1 VATEANTVAFGRRSG
16 TEHSTAVRIASVV
29 LVLGVV
35 PLAVFAAFNPL
46 PAMFLLGGLVVVG
59 FCVIRIEA
67 ALMLV
72 IASAPLE
79 GLTNL
84 GAGTVFTPTKVAGA
98 ICFASFILFAL
109 TSRRRL
115 HFDQSHVIVLGL
127 LALAII
133 STLQAQEIS
142 TALATTLRY
151 AAFVA
156 LYVVVSQFV
165 GEQAMQRRLVWG
177 LSIASSIAAFDALSN
192 FASEETTLA
201 SLIYGDPNDLAYI
214 LATTLPLTFW
224 LLRERWLAK
233 PVVLLMI
240 GLIAAAILLSFS
252 RGAMVGLGAG
262 AVWHMVTERRHIPAV
277 ALGLAAVGAATFIFV
292 NHNPQQVEFGFEAKQ
307 KVAEQNVE
315 MRLDAWSAAL
325 RMTEDYPLLGVGPGN
340 FQFLYPEVTD
350 RPPGV
355 AGLGVVHNAYL
366 DVGAELGVLGLA
378 LFIAYLAIAF
388 ARSTAA
394 HRQGK
399 GIPGYAAA
407 VRTALVVAIV
417 GAVFLSEQYFLP
429 LWLLGGLA
437 TMLWLEGRAG
447 GGIEPRPP
455 QLREP
460 TTPA

>member
-1 VATEANTVAFGRRSG
+1 MEADTLAYRARPGAEQG
-16 TEHSTAVRIASVV
+16 TGARAAGVV
-29 LVLGVV
+29 LVLGVL
-35 PLAVFAAFNPL
+35 PLAVFAAFKPL
-46 PAMFLLGGLVVVG
+46 PALFLVGGLVVLA
-59 FCVIRIEA
+59 FCVVRIEA

-84 GAGTVFTPTKVAGA
+84 GAGTVFTPTKVAGV

-115 HFDQSHVIVLGL
+115 RFDQSHVIVLGL
-127 LALAII
+127 LALAIV

-156 LYVVVSQFV
+156 VYIVVSQFV

-177 LSIASSIAAFDALSN
+177 LSIAASIAAFDALSN
-192 FASEETTLA
+192 FINEETTLA
-201 SLIYGDPNDLAYI
+201 TLVYSDANDLAYVF
-214 LATTLPLTFW
+214 ATTLPLTFW

-240 GLIAAAILLSFS
+240 GLIAAAVLLSFS
-252 RGAMVGLGAG
+252 RGAILGLAAA
-262 AVWHMVTERRHIPAV
+262 AVWHMLTQRRQIPAL
-277 ALGLAAVGAATFIFV
+277 ALGLAAIGVATFIFV
-292 NHNPQQVEFGFEAKQ
+292 NSNPRQVEFGFEAKQ

-315 MRLDAWSAAL
+315 MRLDAWGAAL
-325 RMTEDYPLLGVGPGN
+325 RMTEDHPLLGVGPGN
-340 FQFLYPEVTD
+340 FQFVYPEVTD
-350 RPPGV
+350 RPPG
-355 AGLGVVHNAYL
+355 APGLGVVHNAYL
-366 DVGAELGVLGLA
+366 DVGAELGVLGMA
-378 LFIAYLAIAF
+378 LFMAYLVIAF

-437 TMLWLEGRAG
+437 TMLWLEGREG
-447 GGIEPRPP
+447 GDLEPRPP

-460 TTPA
+460 TAPA

>member
-1 VATEANTVAFGRRSG
+1 VATDANTLGAFRARSG

-35 PLAVFAAFNPL
+35 PLAVLAAVNPL
-46 PAMFLLGGLVVVG
+46 PALFLLVGLVVVG

-72 IASAPLE
+72 IVSAPLE
-79 GLTNL
+79 GITNL
-84 GAGTVFTPTKVAGA
+84 GAETLFTPTKVAGA
-98 ICFASFILFAL
+98 ICFASFILFTL
-109 TSRRRL
+109 TTRRRL
-115 HFDQSHVIVLGL
+115 RFDQSHVIVVAL
-127 LALAII
+127 LALAIV
-133 STLQAQEIS
+133 STLQAEEIS
-142 TALATTLRY
+142 SALATTLRY

-156 LYVVVSQFV
+156 LYIVVSQFV

-177 LSIASSIAAFDALSN
+177 LSIASSIAAFDALGN
-192 FASEETTLA
+192 FASGETPLA
-201 SLIYGDPNDLAYI
+201 NLAHGDPNDLAYI

-224 LLRERWLAK
+224 LLRERWLAR

-240 GLIAAAILLSFS
+240 GLIAAAVLLSFS
-252 RGAMVGLGAG
+252 RGAIVGLGA
-262 AVWHMVTERRHIPAV
+262 AALWHMLTERRHIPAL
-277 ALGLAAVGAATFIFV
+277 ALGVAVVCVATFIFV
-292 NHNPQQVEFGFEAKQ
+292 NSNPRQVEVGFEAKQ
-307 KVAEQNVE
+307 SVAEQNVE
-315 MRLDAWSAAL
+315 MRLDAWGAAL
-325 RMTEDYPLLGVGPGN
+325 RMTEDHPLLGVGPGN

-355 AGLGVVHNAYL
+355 QSVGVVHNAYL
-366 DVGAELGVLGLA
+366 DVGAELGVLAMA
-378 LFIAYLAIAF
+378 LFIAYAAIAF

-437 TMLWLEGRAG
+437 TMLWLEGRDGDDA
-447 GGIEPRPP
+447 RPS
-455 QLREP
+455 P
-460 TTPA
+460 TRDQTAAA